1 MNDSCVPV
9 VIFLTFIAIS
19 MLSWVP
25 TLEGSPS
32 PRKRVGVEENKY
44 GGGRS
49 SYSSGSYYFGY
60 EVSKKVCFKFLFGR
74 KMNK

>member
-1 MNDSCVPV
+1 MKMHDSCVPV

-32 PRKRVGVEENKY
+32 PRKRGGIEENRY
-44 GGGRS
+44 GGGRN
-49 SYSSGSYYFGY
+49 SYSSGSNSVGH
-60 EVSKKVCFKFLFGR
+60 KVR
-74 KMNK
+74 KYLYIR